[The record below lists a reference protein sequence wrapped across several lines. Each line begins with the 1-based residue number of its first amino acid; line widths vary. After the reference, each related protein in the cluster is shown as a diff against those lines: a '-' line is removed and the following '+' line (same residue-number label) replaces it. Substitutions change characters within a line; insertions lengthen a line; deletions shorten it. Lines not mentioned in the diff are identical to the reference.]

1 MAPAITFGLANLIS
15 PGVIA
20 VLKQIGS
27 AISSVGNDNPY
38 ALAVI
43 LGLVIP
49 VTGMTPL
56 SSMVL
61 TSLLGLTGIPMAIGA
76 LTCTGASFVNA
87 VLFSR
92 LHIGKKTNA
101 FAVFIE
107 PLTQIDLIAK
117 YPLQLYGTNAIIGVV
132 NACIVT
138 FSGLVIN
145 VKGMATPIAGAIVLF
160 GFNNAVTSIITIIT
174 VGIVSVVLAFVMSS
188 IIKKFNLMN
197 ISFKLP
203 GKRIELRRCLIMAKS
218 YDYQSAFDII
228 GPVMMGP
235 SSSHTAGAVKIGN
248 SARAVLGDMPK
259 TLEIHYYESFAKTH
273 QGHGTDVAVVGGAM
287 GYSTFDSRI
296 KSALDIA
303 KDENIDVDIIEE
315 DGESIGQH
323 PNCAYIKA
331 NSESGRHIEV
341 IGISIGG
348 GTIKLKGINVNG
360 LEVEINN
367 GLPMLEIDGEMDKA
381 QVNHLINDM
390 TDMEIDFGDET
401 VKTSD
406 NNGLVVLPLNKA
418 ISESTLNKIREKYS
432 DLNVSYIN

>member
-1 MAPAITFGLANLIS
+1 MNIILGVGTLVLVLIIMTLFLNFAPYGKQGLQALSGAACATYLPQAFLSYAIGSVFHIKFFQEIGDLAGSLSGIAVGILTCLNLRVSPVFAVIVGLVLHDQKLLPAFIAAYIVAFGIKFIEKKVPEGLDLIVVILLAPAITFGLANLIS

-76 LTCTGASFVNA
+76 LTCTGASFANA
-87 VLFSR
+87 ILFSR

-107 PLTQIDLIAK
+107 PLTQIDLIAR
-117 YPLQLYGTNAIIGVV
+117 YPLQLFGSNAIIGVV

-160 GFNNAVTSIITIIT
+160 GFNNAVTSVITIVA
-174 VGIVSVVLAFVMSS
+174 VGIVSVVLAFVLSS
-188 IIKKFNLMN
+188 LIKKFDLMN

-203 GKRIELRRCLIMAKS
+203 GKKNR
-218 YDYQSAFDII
+218 
-228 GPVMMGP
+228 
-235 SSSHTAGAVKIGN
+235 VK
-248 SARAVLGDMPK
+248 
-259 TLEIHYYESFAKTH
+259 ES
-273 QGHGTDVAVVGGAM
+273 V
-287 GYSTFDSRI
+287 
-296 KSALDIA
+296 
-303 KDENIDVDIIEE
+303 
-315 DGESIGQH
+315 
-323 PNCAYIKA
+323 
-331 NSESGRHIEV
+331 
-341 IGISIGG
+341 
-348 GTIKLKGINVNG
+348 
-360 LEVEINN
+360 
-367 GLPMLEIDGEMDKA
+367 
-381 QVNHLINDM
+381 
-390 TDMEIDFGDET
+390 
-401 VKTSD
+401 
-406 NNGLVVLPLNKA
+406 
-418 ISESTLNKIREKYS
+418 
-432 DLNVSYIN
+432 

>member
-1 MAPAITFGLANLIS
+1 MNIILGVGTLVLVLIIMTLFLNFAPYGKQGLQALSGAACATYLPQAFLSYAIGGVFHIKFFQEIGDLAGSLSGIAVGILTCLNLRVSPVFAVIVGLVLHDQKLLPAFIAAYIVAFGIKFIEKKVPEGLDLIVVILLAPAITFGLANLIS

-76 LTCTGASFVNA
+76 LTCTGASFANA

-107 PLTQIDLIAK
+107 PLTQIDLIAR
-117 YPLQLYGTNAIIGVV
+117 YPLQLFGSNAIIGVV

-160 GFNNAVTSIITIIT
+160 GFNNAVTSVITIVA
-174 VGIVSVVLAFVMSS
+174 VGIVSVVLAFVLSS
-188 IIKKFNLMN
+188 LIKKFDLMN

-203 GKRIELRRCLIMAKS
+203 GKKNR
-218 YDYQSAFDII
+218 
-228 GPVMMGP
+228 
-235 SSSHTAGAVKIGN
+235 VK
-248 SARAVLGDMPK
+248 
-259 TLEIHYYESFAKTH
+259 ES
-273 QGHGTDVAVVGGAM
+273 V
-287 GYSTFDSRI
+287 
-296 KSALDIA
+296 
-303 KDENIDVDIIEE
+303 
-315 DGESIGQH
+315 
-323 PNCAYIKA
+323 
-331 NSESGRHIEV
+331 
-341 IGISIGG
+341 
-348 GTIKLKGINVNG
+348 
-360 LEVEINN
+360 
-367 GLPMLEIDGEMDKA
+367 
-381 QVNHLINDM
+381 
-390 TDMEIDFGDET
+390 
-401 VKTSD
+401 
-406 NNGLVVLPLNKA
+406 
-418 ISESTLNKIREKYS
+418 
-432 DLNVSYIN
+432 